1 MYFRY
6 TPRTAFNS
14 IVLRPIL
21 HTSGRSGVIR
31 IFTVSTI
38 IPDVPICQR
47 NPRVCPLCHFYV
59 PSVFFSHKSKWHKG
73 QTGGLGP
80 SKNNHPWPLTSLTA
94 QIWSFGIIVRS
105 DRLTLLKSGVHREN
119 RNAPVSS
126 VNWETLFVTNHPRWS
141 GIYLQF
147 LVFVRSATS
156 VIIEEQWNLL
166 SSGILPTN
174 EKCQA

>member
-1 MYFRY
+1 M
-6 TPRTAFNS
+6 
-14 IVLRPIL
+14 
-21 HTSGRSGVIR
+21 SGRSGVIR

-47 NPRVCPLCHFYV
+47 NPRVCPLCHFDLWEKKARAYCLALA
-59 PSVFFSHKSKWHKG
+59 FFSHKLKWHKG

-105 DRLTLLKSGVHREN
+105 DRLTLLKSGMHLEN

-156 VIIEEQWNLL
+156 VIIEERWNLL
-166 SSGILPTN
+166 SSGILPTY